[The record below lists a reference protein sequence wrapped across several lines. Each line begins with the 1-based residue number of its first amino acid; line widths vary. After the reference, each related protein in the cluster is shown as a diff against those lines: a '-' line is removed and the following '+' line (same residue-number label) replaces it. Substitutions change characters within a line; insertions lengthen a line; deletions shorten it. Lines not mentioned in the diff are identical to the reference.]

1 MRCKGKDIFRDIP
14 TLGDAFSYLGCNLYA
29 VEIIICHFGTLLDT
43 DMKRL
48 FLTFTIA
55 LSALAVLAQQDRQV
69 QHKPYIDLRPMH
81 FGILVGMHLQDVEF
95 NNVGPHLM
103 TMQDGMTQEQYVV
116 CDADKWTAG
125 FSVGVLGE
133 LRLHENFS
141 LRITPTM
148 HFGAKHLTF
157 INMYEKDE
165 RGQNIRQTQDLKNT
179 YVSIPI
185 DIKFAAPRWNNH
197 RPYIMAGVNPTFNLT
212 NGEADYVR
220 LKRFNTMLE
229 VGMGCDFYL
238 PFFKLI
244 PELKFCF
251 GLGNVLDKNHVNEL
265 RDDNAKV
272 YAGSVDSAKS
282 KMVVLT
288 FYFE

>member
-1 MRCKGKDIFRDIP
+1 
-14 TLGDAFSYLGCNLYA
+14 
-29 VEIIICHFGTLLDT
+29 
-43 DMKRL
+43 MKRFIIL
-48 FLTFTIA
+48 SIIA
-55 LSALAVLAQQDRQV
+55 CCTVVATAQTDRHV

-81 FGILVGMHLQDVEF
+81 FGILVGMHLQDLELT
-95 NNVGPHLM
+95 NIGPNM
-103 TMQDGMTQEQYVV
+103 IADEEGNMQQQEIY
-116 CDADKWTAG
+116 CDADRWSPG

-133 LRLHENFS
+133 LRLHENFT
-141 LRITPTM
+141 LRVTPTM

-157 INMYEKDE
+157 VNKLLPDEK
-165 RGQNIRQTQDLKNT
+165 GLPTTKTQDLKNT
-179 YVSIPI
+179 YFSVPL
-185 DIKFAAPRWNNH
+185 DIKFAAPRWNNY
-197 RPYIMAGVNPTFNLT
+197 RPYVMAGVNAMFNLT
-212 NGEADYVR
+212 GSDQDMIR

-251 GLGNVLDKNHVNEL
+251 GLNESLDTNHINEL
-265 RDDNAKV
+265 RDANLRA
-272 YAGSVDSAKS
+272 YAGSVSSAKS